1 MKATALL
8 DTQALERVFTEELT
22 QRKLIRQ
29 QRKMIWLSVFIVS
42 TMLLLVYGLTPLSTI
57 IR

>member
-8 DTQALERVFTEELT
+8 DTQALERVFTEELA

-29 QRKMIWLSVFIVS
+29 QRRMIWLSVFIVS

>member
-1 MKATALL
+1 MKPTALL
-8 DTQALERVFTEELT
+8 DTQALERVFTEELA

-29 QRKMIWLSVFIVS
+29 QRTMIWLSVFIVS
-42 TMLLLVYGLTPLSTI
+42 TTLLLVYGLTPLSTI

>member
-8 DTQALERVFTEELT
+8 DTQALERVFTEELA
-22 QRKLIRQ
+22 QRKLISQ

>member
-8 DTQALERVFTEELT
+8 DTQALERVFTEELA

-29 QRKMIWLSVFIVS
+29 QGRMIWLSVFIVS
-42 TMLLLVYGLTPLSTI
+42 IMLLLVYGLTPLSTI

>member
-8 DTQALERVFTEELT
+8 DTQALERVFTEELA

>member
-8 DTQALERVFTEELT
+8 DTKALERVFTEELA